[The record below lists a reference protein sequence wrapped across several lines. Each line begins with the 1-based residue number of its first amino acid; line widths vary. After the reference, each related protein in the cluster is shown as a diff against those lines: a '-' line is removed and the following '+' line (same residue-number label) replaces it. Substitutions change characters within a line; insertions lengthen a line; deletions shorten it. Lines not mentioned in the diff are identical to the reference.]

1 MNIKHRIREL
11 EERVVQLIAER
22 DAVPRTDK
30 EMEMLVRRELC
41 L

>member
-1 MNIKHRIREL
+1 MNTKHRIREL
-11 EERVVQLIAER
+11 EERILCLIVER
-22 DAVPRTDK
+22 DAALERAR